1 MATTKPQ
8 CVKDM
13 LHYINGYQY
22 ALYKYSPQK
31 PQCLKELTLG
41 AVQGRQEVV
50 SACVEAL
57 MLGIEAN
64 VSNKNRDRFV

>member
-13 LHYINGYQY
+13 LHYINGYNMRY
-22 ALYKYSPQK
+22 TNITPQK